1 MRDRTTDEGT
11 KVSHEGLAFL
21 QSGNGTVTW
30 LIEFKQFE
38 SITTG
43 SDITVEV
50 TCEIDEADNLEPLES
65 VYDDR
70 LIVCSYLRS
79 DHVAYNVYV
88 RDL

>member
-1 MRDRTTDEGT
+1 MTERLTRGLRCHT
-11 KVSHEGLAFL
+11 KVLLL

-50 TCEIDEADNLEPLES
+50 TCETDEADSLEPLES

-70 LIVCSYLRS
+70 LIVCSYLPS
-79 DHVAYNVYV
+79 GPVAYNVYV